1 MWWKTNT
8 RIYNLISVP
17 QITQLLL
24 GDAINPS
31 KTDPHNGSKKERRSY
46 GKIESNKTMLKIL
59 PFIQILCL
67 KQQNSILQCFSR
79 LEFEKRLF
87 SNTFFSFVF
96 RIIVIMQNIGNF
108 IGWNSVHIFDIFNY
122 YLANINGMWN
132 AKKLSGIYKTFE
144 FPLTQNIH
152 L

>member
-1 MWWKTNT
+1 MWLKTNT
-8 RIYNLISVP
+8 RIYDLISVS
-17 QITQLLL
+17 QITRLLL
-24 GDAINPS
+24 GDAINSS
-31 KTDPHNGSKKERRSY
+31 KTDPHGSKKERRSY

-59 PFIQILCL
+59 PFIQIFYL

-79 LEFEKRLF
+79 LEFEKSLF

-96 RIIVIMQNIGNF
+96 RIIVIMQNIGNLF
-108 IGWNSVHIFDIFNY
+108 GWNSVHIFDIFNY

-144 FPLTQNIH
+144 FTLT
-152 L
+152 

>member
-1 MWWKTNT
+1 MWLKTNT
-8 RIYNLISVP
+8 RIYDLISVS
-17 QITQLLL
+17 QITRLLL
-24 GDAINPS
+24 GDAINSS
-31 KTDPHNGSKKERRSY
+31 KTDSHGSKKERRSY

-59 PFIQILCL
+59 PFIQIFYL

-79 LEFEKRLF
+79 LEFEKSLF

-96 RIIVIMQNIGNF
+96 RIIVIMQNIGNLF
-108 IGWNSVHIFDIFNY
+108 GWNSVHIFDIFNY

-144 FPLTQNIH
+144 FTLT
-152 L
+152 

>member
-1 MWWKTNT
+1 MWLKTNT
-8 RIYNLISVP
+8 RIYDLISVS
-17 QITQLLL
+17 QITRFLL
-24 GDAINPS
+24 GDAINSS
-31 KTDPHNGSKKERRSY
+31 KTDPHGSKKERRSY

-79 LEFEKRLF
+79 LEFEKSLF

-96 RIIVIMQNIGNF
+96 RIIVIMQNIGNLF
-108 IGWNSVHIFDIFNY
+108 GWNSVHIFDIFNY

-144 FPLTQNIH
+144 FTLT
-152 L
+152 